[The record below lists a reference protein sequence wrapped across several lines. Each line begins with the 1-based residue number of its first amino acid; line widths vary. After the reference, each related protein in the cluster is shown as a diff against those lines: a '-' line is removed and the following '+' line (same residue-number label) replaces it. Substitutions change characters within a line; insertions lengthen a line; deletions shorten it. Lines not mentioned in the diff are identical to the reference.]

1 MNACNAKHCPIHRN
15 AIINWPAMAHCSKL
29 TCFDSPPPINTKEM
43 AEKEERENIEQK
55 VNGSRLHA
63 NVNTVIGHDVQ
74 QSNNGIINNN
84 HTPLPPM
91 K

>member
-1 MNACNAKHCPIHRN
+1 
-15 AIINWPAMAHCSKL
+15 MAHCSKL

-74 QSNNGIINNN
+74 QSNSVINANTN
-84 HTPLPPM
+84 THLCRQ
-91 K
+91 